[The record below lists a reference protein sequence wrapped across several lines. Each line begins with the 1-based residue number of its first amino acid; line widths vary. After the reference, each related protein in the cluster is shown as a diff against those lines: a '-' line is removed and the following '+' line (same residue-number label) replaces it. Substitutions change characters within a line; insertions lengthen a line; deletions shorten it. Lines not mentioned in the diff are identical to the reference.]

1 MQEIIMTS
9 TEARQNIK
17 NTLNI
22 RLERETD
29 KAKKEEIRM
38 LIKHL

>member
-9 TEARQNIK
+9 NEARQNIK
-17 NTLNI
+17 NTLSI

-29 KAKKEEIRM
+29 KAKKEEIGIL
-38 LIKHL
+38 LIHL